1 MNNNW
6 QTKKLGEV
14 CEYISRGVS
23 PKYINEGG
31 ILVLN
36 QKCIRNHKVDYAFA
50 RMHNVDCRKIDSK
63 KIIKDGDVLI
73 NSTGVGTLGRVA
85 QVKNINNVVT
95 VDSHVTIVRPVKDLF
110 HDEYFGYVM
119 IFVEDILKDSGDGAS
134 GQIEL
139 SRNKL
144 KEEIKIVFTENIS
157 EQKRIVKILDEVFE
171 NIEKTKENAKKN
183 LQNSRELFES
193 YLQSVFVNHSEKWE
207 EVKFGDEKLLKII
220 DGDRGKNYP
229 KKSDFFDDEH
239 CLFMNTKNVRPD
251 GFDFKTAMFI
261 TKEKDSALGNGKLQR
276 GDVVMTTRG
285 TIGNIGIYDDKV
297 KHDNIRINSGM
308 LIFRPNLKVVSSEYL
323 FEMLRSGIMKSQIKK
338 HVSGAA
344 QPQLPIKTLV
354 NFAIPVPKSLSEQKT
369 IVKKLDALSEQTKK
383 LEAIYKQKIADLD
396 ELKKS
401 VLKSAFAGKL

>member
-1 MNNNW
+1 MDKVKKNW
-6 QTKKLGEV
+6 QTKKLDDICV
-14 CEYISRGVS
+14 VEYGTRVVNKKDGGSIFPVYGGGGATFMMDEYNRENRMIIARFAMSEQCVRFVKGKFFLNDSGLTIS
-23 PKYINEGG
+23 PKNIKEIGQDFLDYQALHLNDYIYSLAKGSA
-31 ILVLN
+31 
-36 QKCIRNHKVDYAFA
+36 QKNLDVPAFRN
-50 RMHNVDCRKIDSK
+50 I
-63 KIIKDGDVLI
+63 
-73 NSTGVGTLGRVA
+73 
-85 QVKNINNVVT
+85 
-95 VDSHVTIVRPVKDLF
+95 
-110 HDEYFGYVM
+110 E
-119 IFVEDILKDSGDGAS
+119 IFYPKSL
-134 GQIEL
+134 
-139 SRNKL
+139 
-144 KEEIKIVFTENIS
+144 S
-157 EQKRIVKILDEVFE
+157 EQLRIVKILDEVFE
-171 NIEKTKENAKKN
+171 GIENAKKN
-183 LQNSRELFES
+183 AEKNLKNSRELFES